1 MKLKLII
8 PTICVASL
16 AGCNSIQQMKSDM
29 QHPYVSPQELI
40 VKRNL
45 NQADGSAK
53 EYVYSWEKSKQH
65 LEPQSLYPRTTLS
78 QYCHERGGKFSLLY
92 KSQLASVKDSAQKN
106 RLSKN
111 RYVTQGIGAYQCTMP
126 QGQNWIVSIE
136 PISEHQP
143 DKNNTTRVVRILSK
157 LQSPAEARH
166 FYQGHKTT
174 TKSNKI
180 AEKNAAKTSV
190 KDEKKELDKKEADK
204 KEIKIPAI
212 EPAVIAVP
220 AARTTSIETPQQ
232 QQMKL
237 YVAARRDINSGKNL
251 NNACNNAQRAY
262 NYGKLQGTEGTRV
275 YTESGMLVA
284 RCLSS
289 IPVYANRIPN
299 SKVQAKRVLQNLAT
313 NYNHT
318 GAKNQLRQLK

>member
-29 QHPYVSPQELI
+29 QHPYASPQELI

-204 KEIKIPAI
+204 KEIKIPAV
-212 EPAVIAVP
+212 EPAVVAVP
-220 AARTTSIETPQQ
+220 AARTSNIETPQQ

>member
-29 QHPYVSPQELI
+29 QHPYASPQELI

-78 QYCHERGGKFSLLY
+78 QYCHEQGGKFSMLY

-106 RLSKN
+106 RLSKD

-136 PISEHQP
+136 PIAERQL

-157 LQSPAEARH
+157 LQSPVEARH
-166 FYQGHKTT
+166 FYQSHKTT

-180 AEKNAAKTSV
+180 VEKNAAKTSV
-190 KDEKKELDKKEADK
+190 KDEKKVLDKKDADK
-204 KEIKIPAI
+204 KEIKIPAV
-212 EPAVIAVP
+212 EPAVVAVP
-220 AARTTSIETPQQ
+220 AARTSNIETPQQ

-284 RCLSS
+284 RCLSI
-289 IPVYANRIPN
+289 IPAYANRIPN

>member
-143 DKNNTTRVVRILSK
+143 DKNNITRVVRILSK
-157 LQSPAEARH
+157 LQSSAEARH
-166 FYQGHKTT
+166 FYQGHKAT

-180 AEKNAAKTSV
+180 AEKNAVKTSV

-204 KEIKIPAI
+204 KEIKIPAV
-212 EPAVIAVP
+212 EPAVVAVP
-220 AARTTSIETPQQ
+220 AARTNSIETPQQ

>member
-29 QHPYVSPQELI
+29 QHPYASPQELI

-111 RYVTQGIGAYQCTMP
+111 RYVTQGIGAYQCIMP

-136 PISEHQP
+136 PISERQP
-143 DKNNTTRVVRILSK
+143 EKNNTTRVVRILSK
-157 LQSPAEARH
+157 LQSSAEARH
-166 FYQGHKTT
+166 FYQGHKATA
-174 TKSNKI
+174 KSNKI

-204 KEIKIPAI
+204 KEIKIPAV
-212 EPAVIAVP
+212 EPAVVAVP
-220 AARTTSIETPQQ
+220 AARTSNIETPQQ

>member
-29 QHPYVSPQELI
+29 QHPYASPQELI

-111 RYVTQGIGAYQCTMP
+111 RYITQGIGAYQCTMP

-136 PISEHQP
+136 PISERQP
-143 DKNNTTRVVRILSK
+143 EKNNTTRVVRILSK
-157 LQSPAEARH
+157 LQSSAEARH
-166 FYQGHKTT
+166 FYQGHKAM

-180 AEKNAAKTSV
+180 AEKNAVKTSV

-204 KEIKIPAI
+204 KEIKIPAV
-212 EPAVIAVP
+212 EPAVVAVP
-220 AARTTSIETPQQ
+220 AARTSNIETPQQ

>member
-29 QHPYVSPQELI
+29 QHPYASPQELI

-78 QYCHERGGKFSLLY
+78 QYCHEQGGKFSLLY

-136 PISEHQP
+136 PIAERQL

-180 AEKNAAKTSV
+180 VEKNAAKTSV
-190 KDEKKELDKKEADK
+190 KDEKV
-204 KEIKIPAI
+204 
-212 EPAVIAVP
+212 EPTVVAVP

>member
-1 MKLKLII
+1 
-8 PTICVASL
+8 
-16 AGCNSIQQMKSDM
+16 MKSDM
-29 QHPYVSPQELI
+29 QHPYASPQELI

-78 QYCHERGGKFSLLY
+78 QYCHEQGGKFSLLY

-136 PISEHQP
+136 PIAERQL

-180 AEKNAAKTSV
+180 VEKNAAKTSV
-190 KDEKKELDKKEADK
+190 KDEKKELDKKETDK
-204 KEIKIPAI
+204 KEIKIPAV
-212 EPAVIAVP
+212 EPTVVAVP

>member
-1 MKLKLII
+1 MFIFQFQI
-8 PTICVASL
+8 SL
-16 AGCNSIQQMKSDM
+16 FWSD
-29 QHPYVSPQELI
+29 
-40 VKRNL
+40 
-45 NQADGSAK
+45 
-53 EYVYSWEKSKQH
+53 
-65 LEPQSLYPRTTLS
+65 
-78 QYCHERGGKFSLLY
+78 
-92 KSQLASVKDSAQKN
+92 
-106 RLSKN
+106 
-111 RYVTQGIGAYQCTMP
+111 
-126 QGQNWIVSIE
+126 
-136 PISEHQP
+136 
-143 DKNNTTRVVRILSK
+143 
-157 LQSPAEARH
+157 
-166 FYQGHKTT
+166 
-174 TKSNKI
+174 
-180 AEKNAAKTSV
+180 
-190 KDEKKELDKKEADK
+190 KEADK
-204 KEIKIPAI
+204 KEIKIPAV
-212 EPAVIAVP
+212 EPTVVAVP

-299 SKVQAKRVLQNLAT
+299 SKVQAKRILQNLAT

>member
-1 MKLKLII
+1 
-8 PTICVASL
+8 
-16 AGCNSIQQMKSDM
+16 MKSDM
-29 QHPYVSPQELI
+29 QHPYASPQELI

-78 QYCHERGGKFSLLY
+78 QYCHERGGKLSLLY

-111 RYVTQGIGAYQCTMP
+111 RYVTQGIGAYQCTMS

-136 PISEHQP
+136 PISERQP
-143 DKNNTTRVVRILSK
+143 EKNNTTRAVRILSK
-157 LQSPAEARH
+157 LQSSAEARH
-166 FYQGHKTT
+166 FYQGQKATA
-174 TKSNKI
+174 KSNKI
-180 AEKNAAKTSV
+180 AEKNAVKTSV
-190 KDEKKELDKKEADK
+190 KDEKKEVDKKEADK
-204 KEIKIPAI
+204 KEIKIPAV
-212 EPAVIAVP
+212 EPAVVAVP
-220 AARTTSIETPQQ
+220 AARTNNIETPQQ

-284 RCLSS
+284 RCLRS
-289 IPVYANRIPN
+289 IPAYANRIPN

>member
-29 QHPYVSPQELI
+29 QHPYASPQELI

-111 RYVTQGIGAYQCTMP
+111 RYVTQGIGAYQCIMP

-136 PISEHQP
+136 PISERQP
-143 DKNNTTRVVRILSK
+143 EKNNTTRVVRILSK
-157 LQSPAEARH
+157 LQSSAEARH
-166 FYQGHKTT
+166 FYQGYKATA
-174 TKSNKI
+174 KSNKI

-204 KEIKIPAI
+204 KEIKIPAV
-212 EPAVIAVP
+212 EPAVVAVP
-220 AARTTSIETPQQ
+220 AARTSNIETPQQ

>member
-29 QHPYVSPQELI
+29 QHPYASPQELI

-78 QYCHERGGKFSLLY
+78 QYCHEQGGKFSLLY

-136 PISEHQP
+136 PIAERQL

-174 TKSNKI
+174 TKSNKTV
-180 AEKNAAKTSV
+180 EKNAAKTSV
-190 KDEKKELDKKEADK
+190 KDEKKESDKKEADK
-204 KEIKIPAI
+204 KEIKIPAV
-212 EPAVIAVP
+212 EPTVVAVP

-284 RCLSS
+284 RCLSR

-299 SKVQAKRVLQNLAT
+299 SKVQAKRVLQNLAI

>member
-29 QHPYVSPQELI
+29 QHPYASPQELI

-136 PISEHQP
+136 PISERQL
-143 DKNNTTRVVRILSK
+143 DKNNTTRTVRILSK
-157 LQSPAEARH
+157 LQSSAEARH
-166 FYQGHKTT
+166 FYQSQKATA
-174 TKSNKI
+174 KSNKI
-180 AEKNAAKTSV
+180 AEKNAVKTSV
-190 KDEKKELDKKEADK
+190 KDEKKELDKKDADK
-204 KEIKIPAI
+204 KEIKIPAV
-212 EPAVIAVP
+212 ESAVVAVP
-220 AARTTSIETPQQ
+220 AARTSNIETPQQ

-289 IPVYANRIPN
+289 IPAYANRIPN